1 MDTGLLSDTSFESLA
16 SHFEASYN
24 HRFEEPG
31 AATIASFPRILPSVV
46 RRQDTTRKEARERRK
61 ERKEE
66 ELRKRQ
72 EEVKRMKALKM
83 REIKRKL
90 NMVGREGGLKNI
102 GGDNGF
108 VDEAL
113 QELDLEGDWDPEN
126 HDRQMAELFDREAE
140 VVDDNDVE
148 LDQDGKPK
156 WDDDIDIGDI
166 ALPDDDAVVFH
177 GNSRKSKKEKK
188 KKKKKKDDEDVDE
201 GAVDI
206 DAMDADAELRQDD
219 NEDWDGTE
227 EMRKR
232 KLNEYMDE
240 VYGLDFNDIV
250 SCLLPSFLGQYLISY
265 VSGRWSLHAIPICS
279 RSTSKLRPHTSRDIA
294 SNRSRA

>member
-66 ELRKRQ
+66 EFRKRQ

-90 NMVGREGGLKNI
+90 DMVGREGGLKNI
-102 GGDNGF
+102 GGDDGF

-113 QELDLEGDWDPEN
+113 QGLDLEGDWDPEN
-126 HDRQMAELFDREAE
+126 HDRQMAELFDEAAE
-140 VVDDNDVE
+140 VVDDDDVE
-148 LDQDGKPK
+148 LDQDGKPN

-177 GNSRKSKKEKK
+177 GNSGKSKKEKK
-188 KKKKKKDDEDVDE
+188 KKKKKKDDEDMDE

-206 DAMDADAELRQDD
+206 DAMDADAEFRQDD
-219 NEDWDGTE
+219 DEDWDGTE

-250 SCLLPSFLGQYLISY
+250 SCLLPSIAGQYLTSY
-265 VSGRWSLHAIPICS
+265 VSGWWSLYAIPICS
-279 RSTSKLRPHTSRDIA
+279 RSASKLRPHTSRDIA